1 MIDRAVL
8 RELAAMLFERA
19 EDPNRLLSDRGSVLL
34 PVALRRQMR
43 RNDNAVIGELAQDDH
58 WSGNCWERSAIRP
71 VQFGPDWYAID
82 RR

>member
-34 PVALRRQMR
+34 PDEAEDTFGRPVRRWSEALLSR
-43 RNDNAVIGELAQDDH
+43 
-58 WSGNCWERSAIRP
+58 RSAL
-71 VQFGPDWYAID
+71 
-82 RR
+82 